1 MGCGGAAPGCAMTA
15 STVSVRPR
23 SRFGAILGYTFRSC
37 LPPKRLAA
45 VALPCLGMILFG
57 VLAHA
62 IDDPGRNAYANVAA
76 EAILGLLMP
85 IGALII
91 GDSVLGAEIRSG
103 TFHFTWL
110 SPTPVWQIVVGR
122 WLGGAMVVLC
132 SLAPASALSAVV
144 GGEPTD
150 AWPAFL
156 AAAAGGTAYVA
167 LFVALACVTKRT
179 AVWAL
184 AIVFLVERLLGAALS
199 GISQLSPTWEARAIY
214 VGLAD
219 DVPRRLEREGIPT
232 GMAAVVRLAIICAVA
247 LFIAVR
253 RMPKMHLASA
263 SD

>member
-1 MGCGGAAPGCAMTA
+1 MTA
-15 STVSVRPR
+15 TVSTRPR
-23 SRFGAILGYTFRSC
+23 SRFLAILGYTFRSC

-45 VALPCLGMILFG
+45 VALPCLGIVLFG
-57 VLAHA
+57 LLARA
-62 IDDPGRNAYANVAA
+62 IDDTPGRAFANVAA

-85 IGALII
+85 IAALII
-91 GDSVLGAEIRSG
+91 GDAVLGAEVRAG

-110 SPTPVWQIVVGR
+110 SPAPVWQIVLGR
-122 WLGGAMVVLC
+122 WVGGAVVVLC
-132 SLAPASALSAVV
+132 SVAPASAV
-144 GGEPTD
+144 GAIVAGVPES

-156 AAAAGGTAYVA
+156 AAAAGGIAYVG
-167 LFVALACVTKRT
+167 LFIALACVTKRT

-199 GISQLSPTWEARAIY
+199 GIAQLSPTWEARAIY

-219 DVPRRLEREGIPT
+219 DVPQRLEREGIPT
-232 GMAAVVRLAIICAVA
+232 GTAAVVRLAIITVVG
-247 LFIAVR
+247 LLIAIR